1 MPRDV
6 ALLIGSLRRDSNSQR
21 IAHALGAVCSEQ
33 LSLRPVAIG
42 DLPLFN
48 QDLESAPPAP
58 WERLRAEIRA
68 AKAVLFVTPEYNR
81 SIPGVLKNALD
92 VGSRPYG
99 HSVFNGK
106 PAAIISSSIG
116 GLGGFGAN
124 HHLRQSLAFLNMPT
138 LGQPEMYLGAVQNW
152 FAADGSLVDAGG
164 RQLLTQFGSAFAAW
178 IDRHEN

>member
-1 MPRDV
+1 
-6 ALLIGSLRRDSNSQR
+6 LYS
-21 IAHALGAVCSEQ
+21 
-33 LSLRPVAIG
+33 
-42 DLPLFN
+42 
-48 QDLESAPPAP
+48 
-58 WERLRAEIRA
+58 
-68 AKAVLFVTPEYNR
+68 
-81 SIPGVLKNALD
+81 GVLKNALD